1 MTLEEANIALN
12 YIAETY
18 GLDAQLDK
26 TKEELGE
33 LNQAINE
40 YKGFHENED
49 QRYAN
54 LIDEIADV
62 IIMTSQ
68 LEILLNAGEDVRKR
82 VAYKLYRQIDRIQP
96 YKDCAGKD
104 CESDKYCNKCALFPD
119 ICHGFKADCQ
129 IGKVKK

>member
-96 YKDCAGKD
+96 GKD
-104 CESDKYCNKCALFPD
+104 CESDKYCNK
-119 ICHGFKADCQ
+119 
-129 IGKVKK
+129 